1 MDDASSDFLAQKGMS
16 QAEQHGA
23 VMRAA
28 AVPASQLEG
37 DYPLYKATTSG
48 ANLLSKV
55 LFESRMRR
63 EMNNG

>member
-1 MDDASSDFLAQKGMS
+1 MAENSSDFLAQKGMS
-16 QAEQHGA
+16 TAEQHGA
-23 VMRAA
+23 VMRAS
-28 AVPASQLEG
+28 AVPPSQLEG
-37 DYPLYKATTSG
+37 HYPSYKATTSG